1 MADEKTVTYL
11 EALKRLTTADFSV
24 EEQTRLKAALQDQSS
39 RPSKVLWENLERSV
53 HWNSFCTE
61 QKIKGFQQGSATKGK
76 RDALKIVVAADLSKG
91 KPTRNQWRLY
101 FNICFEFILKNYA
114 TLADQIEEELH
125 IPEGSDVSH
134 ILVKGLCENA
144 EAGKFYRSNIRDI
157 YELFPFRRLDDIEE
171 LLSSA
176 PEMGVMDQV
185 DQKIAEL
192 EEELKAV
199 SEELSGKMR
208 SVLDEIREVKTATK
222 AESDEFKRMLS
233 EMEALAASKH
243 EHIAKSMKNEVLSEV
258 ELQIK
263 ESSEN
268 ATIGREM
275 ALLEYREAVA
285 RVDAEIQALADDVQL
300 KLLSAEDRVTPTTT
314 HLAGVF
320 DQTSIWNRHKNLSSS
335 QASSAFEHLSE
346 EEFLKIFAANAAVSG
361 LRYSYEDL
369 ELFHKAVLGLPIVVM
384 SDADLMRCWINSL
397 GWGPFH
403 TQVCASPLWS
413 DPTIWVQAQEEL
425 FSAGVSPQIVSILD
439 FDQGLVSC
447 YLDPLLKVWLNTD
460 LGEAT
465 TKLFLIASN
474 SLSRERPSLLTVP
487 AVHIDRYGATQQ
499 PNLEKLPD
507 AQLEKR
513 VKKEDFQ
520 GWCAVPPPIRE
531 GALRSALA
539 VELESKDRVL
549 PSSLVKAANV
559 LLSNLSEV
567 RGGSE
572 SEKICQRMLIEP
584 WLERT
589 LDA

>member
-1 MADEKTVTYL
+1 
-11 EALKRLTTADFSV
+11 
-24 EEQTRLKAALQDQSS
+24 
-39 RPSKVLWENLERSV
+39 
-53 HWNSFCTE
+53 
-61 QKIKGFQQGSATKGK
+61 
-76 RDALKIVVAADLSKG
+76 
-91 KPTRNQWRLY
+91 
-101 FNICFEFILKNYA
+101 
-114 TLADQIEEELH
+114 
-125 IPEGSDVSH
+125 
-134 ILVKGLCENA
+134 
-144 EAGKFYRSNIRDI
+144 
-157 YELFPFRRLDDIEE
+157 
-171 LLSSA
+171 
-176 PEMGVMDQV
+176 MGVMEEV
-185 DQKIAEL
+185 DQKVAEL

-199 SEELSGKMR
+199 SEGLSGR
-208 SVLDEIREVKTATK
+208 IRNLLDEIREVKTAAK
-222 AESDEFKRMLS
+222 AESDEFKTVLS
-233 EMEALAASKH
+233 EMEASAVSRY
-243 EHIAKSMKNEVLSEV
+243 EHIAKSVKTELLSEV

-268 ATIGREM
+268 AAIGREM
-275 ALLEYREAVA
+275 ALTEYREAVA
-285 RVDAEIQALADDVQL
+285 RVDAEIQGLADDVQL
-300 KLLSAEDRVTPTTT
+300 KLLSAEDRVAPTET
-314 HLAGVF
+314 HQARVF

-335 QASSAFEHLSE
+335 QASSTFEHLRE
-346 EEFLKIFAANAAVSG
+346 EEFLNIFAANAAVSG
-361 LRYSYEDL
+361 LRYSYTDL

-413 DPTIWVQAQEEL
+413 DPTIWIQAQEEL

-474 SLSRERPSLLTVP
+474 SLSRERPSVLTVP

-499 PNLEKLPD
+499 SDPAKLLD

-531 GALRSALA
+531 GALRLALA
-539 VELESKDRVL
+539 NELESKDRVL
-549 PSSLVKAANV
+549 PSSLVKAANM
-559 LLSNLSEV
+559 LLANLSEV
-567 RGGSE
+567 RGESE